1 VTWLGEWALLAAAR
15 NPIIRWEWVAERP
28 GEIWDRT
35 FTHLKLTVIAVA
47 VGFVISAVLAA
58 VALRFRWTF
67 TPITAFTG
75 FLYTIPSIA
84 AFAVLVPITGLTL
97 LTAEIVLVSYTLLI
111 LVRNMVAG
119 IDAVPSAVRDAAV
132 GMGFSPLRR
141 LWSVELPLAAP
152 VIIAGVRVASVT
164 IVSLVTIAGII
175 GFGGLGSFLIDGF
188 QRSFYTPTTV
198 GASLAILLAITLDL
212 ALQRL
217 EIAITPWSRRQA

>member
-75 FLYTIPSIA
+75 FLYTIPSSA